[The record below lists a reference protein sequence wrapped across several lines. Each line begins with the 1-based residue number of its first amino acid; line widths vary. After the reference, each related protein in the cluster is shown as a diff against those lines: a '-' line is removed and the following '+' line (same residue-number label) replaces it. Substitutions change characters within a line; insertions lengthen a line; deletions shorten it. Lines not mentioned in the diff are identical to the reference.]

1 MLFWK
6 ASSVASVVSP
16 AMTPPSEKPP
26 VPFES
31 PAPPSP
37 SPKPPSCLRGEY
49 PLGSA
54 ARSTL
59 TESAPA
65 LAFPVLRAQW
75 FTPLCL
81 NNVVTIGNVTEGLG
95 FCPVEVHVTLDG
107 TPEPHLA
114 VLPAYTPVSKS

>member
-1 MLFWK
+1 MRCWK
-6 ASSVASVVSP
+6 ASSVPSVVSP
-16 AMTPPSEKPP
+16 DMTPPSEKPP

-37 SPKPPSCLRGEY
+37 SPSPPSCLRGEY
-49 PLGSA
+49 PVGSA

-59 TESAPA
+59 TDRAPVLA
-65 LAFPVLRAQW
+65 LPVLRAQW

-81 NNVVTIGNVTEGLG
+81 NKVVTMSNVTEGFA
-95 FCPVEVHVTLDG
+95 FCPVDVQATVDG

-114 VLPAYTPVSKS
+114 VLPA